1 MNEETNKK
9 PQMLEKEA
17 EVARLTEMLGSHEAA
32 MLINYKGI
40 SVKDD
45 TELRVRMRSSG
56 VKYLVAKNTLIK
68 RACHDVGINSMD
80 EFLQGTTAV
89 AFARDP
95 VALAKVVSQFMK
107 EFRKLEVKAGLLEG
121 KAISAKHVDALAKL
135 PSKEILLSQVLA
147 GLQTPMSQFAGV
159 ASAMLRQLVTVV
171 DKVREQKAAG

>member
-1 MNEETNKK
+1 MSDNIKK
-9 PQMLEKEA
+9 PQRLAKEA
-17 EVARLTEMLGSHEAA
+17 EVARLGELLKNHNAM

-40 SVKDD
+40 GVKDD

-68 RACHDVGINSMD
+68 RACHDAGIEGMD
-80 EFLQGTTAV
+80 AFLEGATSV

-95 VALAKVVSQFMK
+95 VALANVISQFMK

-121 KAISAKHVDALAKL
+121 KPISAKQVEALSKL
-135 PSKEILLSQVLA
+135 PSREILLSQVLA
-147 GLQTPMSQFAGV
+147 GLQAPMSQFAGV

-171 DKVREQKAAG
+171 DKVREQKAAV

>member
-1 MNEETNKK
+1 MNEEISKK
-9 PQMLEKEA
+9 PQVLEKEA
-17 EVARLTEMLGSHEAA
+17 EVAQLTEMLNSHQAA

-40 SVKDD
+40 SVKED

-68 RACHDVGINSMD
+68 IACHNVGIQSMD
-80 EFLQGTTAV
+80 EFLQGTTAM
-89 AFARDP
+89 AFAKDP
-95 VALAKVVSQFMK
+95 VALATVISKFMK

-121 KAISAKHVDALAKL
+121 KAISPKQVDALAKL

-147 GLQTPMSQFAGV
+147 GLQTPMSKFAGV

-171 DKVREQKAAG
+171 DKVREQKTAV